1 MADRKERS
9 QLVGDFLREA
19 AVLIMVTLPLEDAV
33 THENKMNLNVIL
45 FAVLFGGLLLY
56 LGIILEG
63 RDEL

>member
-19 AVLIMVTLPLEDAV
+19 AVLIMVTLPLEDAI
-33 THENKMNLNVIL
+33 THENKLNIDVLGFAIL
-45 FAVLFGGLLLY
+45 MGGLLLY

-63 RDEL
+63 RDGL

>member
-19 AVLIMVTLPLEDAV
+19 AVLVMVTWPLEDAI
-33 THENKMNLNVIL
+33 THENRVNTSVLL
-45 FAVLFGGLLLY
+45 FALLIGGFLLY

>member
-1 MADRKERS
+1 MAERKEKS

-19 AVLIMVTLPLEDAV
+19 AVLVGVAWPLEHAI
-33 THENKMNLNVIL
+33 THEGKVNWDVLL
-45 FAVLFGGLLLY
+45 FALLVAGFLLY

>member
-19 AVLIMVTLPLEDAV
+19 AVLIMVTLPLEDAI
-33 THENKMNLNVIL
+33 THENKLNLDVLEFAIL
-45 FAVLFGGLLLY
+45 MGGLLLY

-63 RDEL
+63 RDGL